1 MKLKNFFNSQRKT
14 AVVQELKNDFMPI
27 LEKVTTPVTTY
38 AKENPRRTFALMIMI
53 VIINMIILFLFTDAF
68 KTKKG
73 KGITDLK
80 FQDFKYGVNKAAA
93 SEITVSFENIKKV
106 RIIRDSLAWLM
117 SLKHMTFQDTLTFV
131 RIMDE
136 FQDISS
142 GTSGIPP
149 LKLEDLRKA
158 KQFDKSTIDTT
169 IK

>member
-1 MKLKNFFNSQRKT
+1 
-14 AVVQELKNDFMPI
+14 
-27 LEKVTTPVTTY
+27 
-38 AKENPRRTFALMIMI
+38 
-53 VIINMIILFLFTDAF
+53 MIILVLFTDAF

-73 KGITDLK
+73 MGITDLK
-80 FQDFKYGVNKAAA
+80 FQDFKSGGIKAAA
-93 SEITVSFENIKKV
+93 PEITVSFENIKKV

-136 FQDISS
+136 FQNISS
-142 GTSGIPP
+142 GTSGIPL

-158 KQFDKSTIDTT
+158 KQFDKSAIDTT